1 MGRDRSGRGSVP
13 SSGTTGIFSLGV
25 FSACITVS
33 FSSSL
38 GSEGLESRPTAPRMT
53 ATQAAAVKIGIQ
65 IGLFDFFFCR
75 RASTSSI
82 SSASIL
88 PMASISSSFF
98 TGHNPP
104 FEDIL
109 SGADES
115 GARSFLQSL
124 LQHHSRQQHPS
135 PYRRSSIDQ

>member
-1 MGRDRSGRGSVP
+1 MGRDRSGREFVP
-13 SSGTTGIFSLGV
+13 SSGTAGVFSLGV

-38 GSEGLESRPTAPRMT
+38 GKEGLESRPTAPRIT
-53 ATQAAAVKIGIQ
+53 ATQAAAATIGTQ
-65 IGLFDFFFCR
+65 MRLLDFFFWR
-75 RASTSSI
+75 RASSSSI

-104 FEDIL
+104 FEEIL

-124 LQHHSRQQHPS
+124 LQHHSRQRHPS
-135 PYRRSSIDQ
+135 LYRRSSTGQ